1 MYNKIVIYIMAIVFG
16 ALFIDYLRPYIS
28 GLSERTEFIIISLL
42 VATISVLIA
51 TILIGLPF

>member
-1 MYNKIVIYIMAIVFG
+1 MYNKIVILILAIVFG
-16 ALFIDYLRPYIS
+16 ALFINFIRPYIS

-51 TILIGLPF
+51 TILTGLPF